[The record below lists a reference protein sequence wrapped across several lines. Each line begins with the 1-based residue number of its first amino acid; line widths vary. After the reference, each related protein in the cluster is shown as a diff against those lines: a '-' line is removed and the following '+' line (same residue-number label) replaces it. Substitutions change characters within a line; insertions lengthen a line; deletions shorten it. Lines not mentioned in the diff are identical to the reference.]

1 MPNVDFKK
9 LFQESVDTTQFTAD
23 LTTLFKS
30 VVSDVTDPQFKKIIS
45 DLAADAAD
53 IVYMKT
59 EGASEEVV
67 KEAMDS
73 AKALGATALQIPGLI
88 AANKQAAFLAILDNV
103 AESLVN
109 FGFKV
114 LSAYTGIPVEAVI
127 STGKKT

>member
-1 MPNVDFKK
+1 MAKVDFKK
-9 LFQESVDTTQFTAD
+9 LFQESVDVDQFTGD

-45 DLAADAAD
+45 DLAADASD
-53 IVYMKT
+53 IIYMKT
-59 EGASEEVV
+59 EGASDEVV

-73 AKALGATALQIPGLI
+73 AKALGASALQIPGLI
-88 AANKQAAFLAILDNV
+88 AANKQAAFLAILGNV

-114 LSAYTGIPVEAVI
+114 LAAYTHIPVDTI
-127 STGKKT
+127 IQPKKTT